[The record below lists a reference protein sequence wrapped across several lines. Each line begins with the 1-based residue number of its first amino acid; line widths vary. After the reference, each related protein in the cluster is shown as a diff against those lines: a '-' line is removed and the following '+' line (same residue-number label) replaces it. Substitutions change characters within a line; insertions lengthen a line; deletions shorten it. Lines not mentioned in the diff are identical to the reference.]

1 MQNIQAPGNMPT
13 TAPPANPPTRSN
25 QMLRV
30 DAASIRNC
38 IYHFTYIWLK
48 SGEEFWM
55 FPTGISRSTITG
67 FRWYKKYGWGFFGTE
82 LAQVESFMC
91 R

>member
-13 TAPPANPPTRSN
+13 IAPPANPPTRNN
-25 QMLRV
+25 QMQRV
-30 DAASIRNC
+30 DASSIRNC

-67 FRWYKKYGWGFFGTE
+67 FRWHRNYGWGYFGTE
-82 LAQVESFMC
+82 LAQVASFMC